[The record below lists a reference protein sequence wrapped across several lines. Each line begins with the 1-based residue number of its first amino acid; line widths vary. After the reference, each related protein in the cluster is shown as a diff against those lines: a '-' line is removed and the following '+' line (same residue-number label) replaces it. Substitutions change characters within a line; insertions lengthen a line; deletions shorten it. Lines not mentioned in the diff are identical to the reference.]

1 MVNKAA
7 GREKTILHIV
17 GDFWSFLRKKL
28 GVFGPFSLT
37 LIFGL
42 ALGLGALFLFA
53 KLSEDL
59 LFNELLLFDRIGTGV
74 VRFFSSDRMTMGM
87 KAVSQLGSPWM
98 LVIVGMLV
106 MLYTG
111 IRRKHLWD
119 AVLVPIALIG
129 GIILNETLK
138 YGFHRQRP
146 GLHRLVEVSGFSFP
160 SGHSMMSFI
169 FYGLMVYLV
178 WVNFGG
184 RALRLVVSVLLVLI
198 ILAVGISRIY
208 LGVHYPSDVL
218 AGFAAGG
225 FWLVACILGL
235 RGIRYYKDAQ

>member
-1 MVNKAA
+1 MAD
-7 GREKTILHIV
+7 KTADRGKTFLHTV
-17 GDFWSFLRKKL
+17 GNLLSFIRKKL
-28 GVFGPFSLT
+28 GLFGPFSLT

-74 VRFFSSDRMTMGM
+74 VRVFSSDRMTLVM

-129 GIILNETLK
+129 GIILNEALK

-178 WVNFGG
+178 WVNFPGK
-184 RALRLVVSVLLVLI
+184 ALRLAVSALLICV

-218 AGFAAGG
+218 TGFSAGG
-225 FWLVACILGL
+225 FWLAACILGL
-235 RGIRYYKDAQ
+235 RGIRYYKADQ

>member
-7 GREKTILHIV
+7 GREKTILHII
-17 GDFWSFLRKKL
+17 GDFLSFIQKKL
-28 GVFGPFSLT
+28 GVFGPFSFK

-53 KLSEDL
+53 KLTEDL
-59 LFNELLLFDRIGTGV
+59 LFNELLLFDRIVTSV

-98 LVIVGMLV
+98 LVIVGMLM

-111 IRRKHLWD
+111 IGRRHFWD
-119 AVLVPIALIG
+119 TVLVPIALIG
-129 GIILNETLK
+129 GMILNETLK

-178 WVNFGG
+178 WANFPGK
-184 RALRLVVSVLLVLI
+184 ALKLAVSALLICVI
-198 ILAVGISRIY
+198 PAVGISRIY

-218 AGFAAGG
+218 AGFSAGG

-235 RGIRYYKDAQ
+235 RGIRYHKADQ

>member
-1 MVNKAA
+1 MADKLDN
-7 GREKTILHIV
+7 RENILHSARNLL
-17 GDFWSFLRKKL
+17 SFIQKKL

-59 LFNELLLFDRIGTGV
+59 LFDELILFDQIGTGV
-74 VRFFSSDRMTMGM
+74 VRFLSSDRMTMGM
-87 KAVSQLGSPWM
+87 KVASQLGSPRM
-98 LVIVGMLV
+98 LVILGMLM

-111 IRRKHLWD
+111 IRRKHFWD
-119 AVLVPIALIG
+119 TALIPIALVG
-129 GIILNETLK
+129 GMILNETLK

-160 SGHSMMSFI
+160 SGHSMLSFI

-178 WVNFGG
+178 WVNISGK
-184 RALRLVVSVLLVLI
+184 ALRLAVSALLICV

-218 AGFAAGG
+218 AGFSVGG

-235 RGIRYYKDAQ
+235 RGIRYYKADQ